1 MKRAVILFSLILFS
15 FIIFSPDAKSQDE
28 VIKRD
33 RIRFI
38 VDSLARKGMITD
50 VSGLAPEIRFN
61 RTDALIY
68 LGEKLNAYNWKN
80 LSDPLRMALGQ
91 LVYLA
96 SGEPF
101 DSTKQFLLA
110 YPYDSINLPW
120 EKYYV
125 TDSLMMKIPVI
136 LPARFFQPPDSVMRA
151 DTFRI
156 KYRND
161 SLRIDYV
168 NLPGDSVIAYR
179 PVIKESTVILKDT
192 VLVVVTDTLR
202 NLLPMWEKQ
211 PFRFYRYPYQGD
223 SLAAAVKYLV
233 NFIEERDSSIV
244 NFEGISGSTVPV
256 WLNSRSNRM
265 VRYWLKNGQNDS
277 VTVWIGGVGRDSI
290 GLFLEE
296 GILFKRPVKQTN
308 ISDAQL
314 TIRQVNSAKLQD
326 VNKMYIKPHY
336 WKLSTEANVV
346 LNQSI
351 LTNWVKGGESSISTL
366 MDITGFANYNNKEAK
381 LNSANFIRLKYGL
394 IKSGNEKVRKN
405 FDLLESSSK
414 FNHKAF
420 GKFDF
425 SATVLF
431 KTQIYKGYNYPN
443 DSMVVSKFLNPATM
457 TLGFGLDYKPEK
469 NTSINFAPL
478 SYKLTFV
485 TDTVNIDQTK
495 YGIARNRR
503 SLHEPGVSLMITNE
517 FKPIK
522 TVIITN
528 RLQLF
533 TNYINNPQNIDVDW
547 EMIAT
552 LKINW
557 FTDVRFNTHI
567 IFDDDTKTPLYQK
580 DGQPVTLP
588 DGTQKKTARVQF
600 RELLGFSFVFRF

>member
-50 VSGLAPEIRFN
+50 VTGLAPEIRFN

-120 EKYYV
+120 QKYYV

-202 NLLPMWEKQ
+202 NLTGTHTRVIHLRQLLNTLLILLK
-211 PFRFYRYPYQGD
+211 
-223 SLAAAVKYLV
+223 K
-233 NFIEERDSSIV
+233 
-244 NFEGISGSTVPV
+244 GIP
-256 WLNSRSNRM
+256 
-265 VRYWLKNGQNDS
+265 
-277 VTVWIGGVGRDSI
+277 
-290 GLFLEE
+290 
-296 GILFKRPVKQTN
+296 
-308 ISDAQL
+308 
-314 TIRQVNSAKLQD
+314 
-326 VNKMYIKPHY
+326 
-336 WKLSTEANVV
+336 
-346 LNQSI
+346 
-351 LTNWVKGGESSISTL
+351 
-366 MDITGFANYNNKEAK
+366 
-381 LNSANFIRLKYGL
+381 
-394 IKSGNEKVRKN
+394 
-405 FDLLESSSK
+405 
-414 FNHKAF
+414 
-420 GKFDF
+420 
-425 SATVLF
+425 
-431 KTQIYKGYNYPN
+431 
-443 DSMVVSKFLNPATM
+443 
-457 TLGFGLDYKPEK
+457 
-469 NTSINFAPL
+469 PL
-478 SYKLTFV
+478 
-485 TDTVNIDQTK
+485 
-495 YGIARNRR
+495 
-503 SLHEPGVSLMITNE
+503 
-517 FKPIK
+517 
-522 TVIITN
+522 
-528 RLQLF
+528 
-533 TNYINNPQNIDVDW
+533 
-547 EMIAT
+547 
-552 LKINW
+552 
-557 FTDVRFNTHI
+557 
-567 IFDDDTKTPLYQK
+567 
-580 DGQPVTLP
+580 
-588 DGTQKKTARVQF
+588 
-600 RELLGFSFVFRF
+600 